1 MCEEARIC
9 WGPPENGSLGCF
21 LPGAQGSCCQEA
33 EKDQALTLSKA
44 ALSSEWQGP
53 NRGVQGQYN
62 YDGVSET
69 HRPRPS
75 QKMGKMGLFLAVLQ
89 ALPNHD
95 SLGANSRVLTLS
107 SK

>member
-1 MCEEARIC
+1 MV
-9 WGPPENGSLGCF
+9 SS
-21 LPGAQGSCCQEA
+21 GAQGSCYQEA
-33 EKDQALTLSKA
+33 EKDHALTLSKA

-53 NRGVQGQYN
+53 SRGVQGQHN
-62 YDGVSET
+62 YDGGLRNPQTQVFTE
-69 HRPRPS
+69 
-75 QKMGKMGLFLAVLQ
+75 KMGLFLAVLQ